1 MLQEKGTNGSFA
13 VDAPKRDVFFL
24 TIGFHTPSTIE
35 ATQYKVHGHKQAY
48 LKAGNELAGT
58 QSITDANA
66 GIDGKEN
73 DVEAIGEY
81 ANVLEFA
88 QVAFFFGQGI
98 DLRAEFGLDASGRR
112 GIGQKAGIPVAEVAG
127 MKQAF
132 ALNLDNPAHA
142 AVVAA
147 GGPHFQ
153 VFVLPTCTF
162 GQPHVGLSC
171 LCPAV
176 FQHILRKQVGDTG
189 HLLAPGKNARGK
201 VVLVKMTDEDVDGLR
216 LVGAEYARNDIRG
229 VEPIVENEQAGCGFD
244 QKTAVEDVGDLQG
257 GIQN

>member
-1 MLQEKGTNGSFA
+1 MRASTGKNTTS
-13 VDAPKRDVFFL
+13 KRSVSLRMSLSSPSSVFL
-24 TIGFHTPSTIE
+24 R
-35 ATQYKVHGHKQAY
+35 
-48 LKAGNELAGT
+48 
-58 QSITDANA
+58 
-66 GIDGKEN
+66 
-73 DVEAIGEY
+73 
-81 ANVLEFA
+81 
-88 QVAFFFGQGI
+88 QGI
-98 DLRAEFGLDASGRR
+98 DLRAEFGWDASGRR

-132 ALNLDNPAHA
+132 ALDLDNPAYA
-142 AVVAA
+142 AIVAA

-176 FQHILRKQVGDTG
+176 FQHVLRKQVGDTG
-189 HLLAPGKNARGK
+189 HLLTPGKNARGK

-229 VEPIVENEQAGCGFD
+229 VEPDSRKRAGRLRFRPENRCGRCR
-244 QKTAVEDVGDLQG
+244 
-257 GIQN
+257 